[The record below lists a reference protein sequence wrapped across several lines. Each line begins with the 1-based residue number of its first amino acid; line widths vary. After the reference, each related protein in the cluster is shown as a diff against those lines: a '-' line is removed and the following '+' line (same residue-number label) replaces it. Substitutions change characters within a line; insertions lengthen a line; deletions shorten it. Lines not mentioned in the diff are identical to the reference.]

1 MAEGRP
7 KRTFGMSDAVRQ
19 ELGAV
24 NGGHTVSA
32 ARAEG
37 SWERHED
44 ECALHDGL
52 RY

>member
-19 ELGAV
+19 ELRAV

-37 SWERHED
+37 S
-44 ECALHDGL
+44 
-52 RY
+52 